1 MNLHE
6 SVNEYIRTWETLGSF
21 VGYFRNGNDGDLKSI
36 IDFSKLV
43 DKLDYL
49 FGEIMAQSKKEDV
62 IVATYEMK
70 RVTHPEL
77 NEDNILELIFK
88 ELNDE

>member
-6 SVNEYIRTWETLGSF
+6 RVNEYIRTWETLGSF
-21 VGYFRNGNDGDLKSI
+21 VGYFRNDNDGDLKSI
-36 IDFSKLV
+36 VEFSKLV

-49 FGEIMAQSKKEDV
+49 FGEIMAQSKKEDI

-70 RVTHPEL
+70 RATHPEL
-77 NEDNILELIFK
+77 NEDNILELIFR